1 MRARVEPILLP
12 NPESKLAWII
22 REPHRT
28 RNLRPRTRAGRLRK
42 CVRSGI
48 SKKTG
53 PGHQVEACPT
63 VGFHQEGTPF
73 FKNHAPSPEIV
84 VGDMVATS
92 LSAEPVMTMSRL
104 G

>member
-1 MRARVEPILLP
+1 M
-12 NPESKLAWII
+12 
-22 REPHRT
+22 
-28 RNLRPRTRAGRLRK
+28 
-42 CVRSGI
+42 
-48 SKKTG
+48 
-53 PGHQVEACPT
+53 EACPT